1 MSRKALLIAACLIV
15 SAIPASAQT
24 RFYLPSTTVADAS
37 PAFSA
42 TWNATSGAVRRKTV
56 TTASSTADATHT
68 IDPFTATT
76 PELTLFRQYVSD
88 PIDAQTL
95 SPGGA
100 WTAKG
105 QIRCVE
111 ETTGVNAGLAIGI
124 RVVSN
129 DGSTVRGTLLDVT
142 AADALGA
149 LECDADATFAA
160 LENRQFVDA
169 AETSTLELA
178 EVVASAGDRIVI
190 EIGIRDASTSTT
202 TGAALS
208 FGDDGT
214 GDLGENS
221 TDTTATNPWVQLSGT
236 VAFQSAASNGR
247 GKLCMIL
254 RLCD

>member
-1 MSRKALLIAACLIV
+1 MFRSWLVAACLIV
-15 SAIPASAQT
+15 GAVPASAQT

-42 TWNATSGAVRRKTV
+42 TWNTTSGGLRRKAV

-142 AADALGA
+142 AADALGT

-169 AETSTLELA
+169 AETAVLELA

-190 EIGIRDASTSTT
+190 EIGIRDTSTSTA

>member
-1 MSRKALLIAACLIV
+1 MFRSWLVAACLIV
-15 SAIPASAQT
+15 GAVPASAQT

-129 DGSTVRGTLLDVT
+129 DGSVVRGTLLDVT
-142 AADALGA
+142 AADALGL

-169 AETSTLELA
+169 AETAVLELA

-190 EIGIRDASTSTT
+190 EIGIRDTSTSTA